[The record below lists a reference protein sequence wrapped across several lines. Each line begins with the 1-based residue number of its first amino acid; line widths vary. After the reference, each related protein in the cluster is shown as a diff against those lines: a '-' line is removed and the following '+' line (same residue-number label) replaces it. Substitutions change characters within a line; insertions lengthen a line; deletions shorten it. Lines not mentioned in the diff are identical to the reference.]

1 MTTSRSGTDERRVPE
16 EQRLRHEMKQ
26 ASAVLCMFLLTQL
39 NSLPPFSTRATSF
52 LVLTFAGCCPFLAHL
67 QSIYPEASLELLTVD
82 IRAKCTQK
90 PNYPLRLPVPAR
102 CSFTITINLGG
113 HDTSNLPAN
122 PTRSQVMR
130 PNTTLYAR

>member
-1 MTTSRSGTDERRVPE
+1 MKTCNQK

-67 QSIYPEASLELLTVD
+67 QSIYTETSLELLTVD
-82 IRAKCTQK
+82 IRAKQTPK
-90 PNYPLRLPVPAR
+90 PNFPLRLPVPAR
-102 CSFTITINLGG
+102 CSFTITIHHGG
-113 HDTSNLPAN
+113 
-122 PTRSQVMR
+122 
-130 PNTTLYAR
+130 PNTSSLPVSPTCLHVQYHLGPFVNGTKIGHGRA